1 MDDPIFV
8 FGTLAIR
15 LANAILWTRVTW
27 KLARRAKP
35 VPPLVR
41 RLLCTVLFFGMWVLA
56 LGGTAPLGVI
66 PGDVLRSAYTV
77 FTAYAGLVAIGILT
91 SDDPED

>member
-27 KLARRAKP
+27 KLARRSEP
-35 VPPLVR
+35 VPRVMR
-41 RLLCTVLFFGMWVLA
+41 QLLCTVLFFGMWVLA
-56 LGGTAPLGVI
+56 IGGTAPLGVV
-66 PGDVLRSAYTV
+66 PGDALRSMYTV

-91 SDDPED
+91 SDD